1 MKFRKITALLLVLC
15 MLLSLSISAFAAE
28 ADEHTIYDSAPDE
41 EPAISTEAATSGT
54 IQNSGIRWSLDEKG
68 WLTISGS
75 GEAPVFQSADDQPWA
90 AVREQITEVWFE
102 DVETLSISDL
112 AYWFEGCTNLTT
124 AELPLAPVIGKHAFY
139 NCPKLSTLTMYY
151 GETVLK
157 SIGEDAFWREADAGD
172 TLYIAYIIGYPE
184 ATVPFYTYD
193 WAASNRSSRYFY
205 DLYGVYQNADAA
217 TTALNGIKKAPGI
230 SVQSTGSIIGNCPS
244 CGKYSF
250 QGTYVEVAH
259 SSRGHAN
266 YNECYLCHYVQYLGT
281 YTYKSH
287 GAGGYG
293 SGTCPDCGS
302 HTWVLQSQQASTCT
316 SNGYRSYSCAC
327 GQTKSETIY
336 ASGHNYSYGSWEQ
349 YSSSQHRRTGSCRN
363 CGDSDYEYASHSMSY
378 GSWSN
383 SSSSQHSRTASCR
396 TCGYSTTDYGN
407 HSYST
412 GSWSKYSDTQHRRS
426 KTCSGC
432 GASTYDYANHS
443 YSYGSL
449 VSDSETQHKRTKT
462 CSACGDSGYE
472 YADHTD
478 ANGDGKCDDCGATVS
493 LTIKWDAGTNG
504 GTIDGKTSITT
515 TGKPNATAT
524 APTSTPVK
532 AGHAFKGWYTSAS
545 GGSLYNTVTITAAKT
560 FYAQFTANSYSVTWD
575 LGDGTTEETKQTYGE
590 AFAGQLEDVLPHG
603 RVRFI
608 RRPLVHVVGVAL
620 DGDKAG
626 AGHLCRFRRAEV
638 RRHGIVRILVVIL
651 AERDADREDRR
662 FHAVFLQDRIGER
675 VVAEIAVVERDDDRL
690 FRQRLAPQDV
700 GLQLVKGNA
709 LRGEEGVQL
718 APQLP
723 RHHHALRRQRVHQ
736 ICRLVKVHA
745 AVYGQPEFAPLRH
758 RRAADADRLRMLR
771 RDALKDR
778 ERRQRRKPRAPAAQ
792 VRGQN
797 DLLFKTACFHGC
809 FRLLFFAVC
818 IIPCWFS
825 VCQFGFASE
834 SYNNSRNFSLFALE
848 SC

>member
-1 MKFRKITALLLVLC
+1 MMKKFKQFIAFVLALC
-15 MLLSLSISAFAAE
+15 MLFSLSVAAFAAE

-75 GEAPVFQSADDQPWA
+75 GEAPVFTSADDQPWS
-90 AVREQITEVWFE
+90 AVRDQITEVWFE
-102 DVETLSISDL
+102 DVETLTIPDL
-112 AYWFEGCTNLTT
+112 AYWFEGCVNLTT
-124 AELPLAPVIGKHAFY
+124 AELPLAPTIGRHAFY

-151 GETVLK
+151 GETALN
-157 SIGEDAFWREADAGD
+157 SIGEDAFWREADSGD

-193 WAASNRSSRYFY
+193 WAASNRSERYFY
-205 DLYGVYQNADAA
+205 DLYGVYQNADAGSAA
-217 TTALNGIKKAPGI
+217 TSGIKKAPGV

-266 YNECYLCHYVQYLGT
+266 YNECYACHYVQYLGT

-287 GAGGYG
+287 GAGAYG

-302 HTWVLQSQQASTCT
+302 HTWILQNEQAATCT

-336 ASGHNYSYGSWEQ
+336 SSGHSYSYGLWEQ

-363 CGDSDYEYASHSMSY
+363 CGATDYDYASHSMSY
-378 GSWSN
+378 GAWSN
-383 SSSSQHSRTASCR
+383 YSDSQHSRTASCR

-412 GSWSKYSDTQHRRS
+412 GAWSKYSDTQHRRS

-432 GASTYDYANHS
+432 SASTYDYADHS
-443 YSYGSL
+443 YSYGSWTRA
-449 VSDSETQHKRTKT
+449 DNTQHKRTKT
-462 CSACGDSGYE
+462 CSACGDSSEE

-493 LTIKWDAGTNG
+493 LTVTWDAGSNG
-504 GTIDGKTSITT
+504 GTIDGKASITT
-515 TGKPNATAT
+515 TGKPNTT
-524 APTSTPVK
+524 VTTPTSTPVK
-532 AGHAFKGWYTSAS
+532 TGHAFKGWYTSAS

-590 AFAGQLEDVLPHG
+590 ALVLPTEPTRKNAEFLGWFTEANGGTQVDANTIYKTDGDSTYYAHWEITEVFSVTVPVTLPLIVDEGGEVHVGAAEIINASTGDVIVSSVSISTKNGWQLVPYTTDMAHAKVDAKQLGFKINDSVTTKTGDAETFSLTSPWKIAENGKLPLSYDAVVSAVSQPVTEQDVLS
-603 RVRFI
+603 
-608 RRPLVHVVGVAL
+608 VVFVL
-620 DGDKAG
+620 EWK
-626 AGHLCRFRRAEV
+626 
-638 RRHGIVRILVVIL
+638 
-651 AERDADREDRR
+651 
-662 FHAVFLQDRIGER
+662 GE
-675 VVAEIAVVERDDDRL
+675 
-690 FRQRLAPQDV
+690 
-700 GLQLVKGNA
+700 
-709 LRGEEGVQL
+709 
-718 APQLP
+718 
-723 RHHHALRRQRVHQ
+723 
-736 ICRLVKVHA
+736 
-745 AVYGQPEFAPLRH
+745 
-758 RRAADADRLRMLR
+758 
-771 RDALKDR
+771 
-778 ERRQRRKPRAPAAQ
+778 
-792 VRGQN
+792 
-797 DLLFKTACFHGC
+797 
-809 FRLLFFAVC
+809 
-818 IIPCWFS
+818 
-825 VCQFGFASE
+825 
-834 SYNNSRNFSLFALE
+834 
-848 SC
+848 

>member
-1 MKFRKITALLLVLC
+1 MKMRKITALLLVLC
-15 MLLSLSISAFAAE
+15 MAFSLSISAFAAE
-28 ADEHTIYDSAPDE
+28 EHDHHEHTVYESAPDE
-41 EPAISTEAATSGT
+41 EIAVQSASGESETSATIPGSS
-54 IQNSGIRWSLDEKG
+54 IKWSLDSNG

-90 AVREQITEVWFE
+90 TVREEITEVWFE
-102 DVETLSISDL
+102 DMETLSISDL

-139 NCPKLSTLTMYY
+139 GCSKLSTLTMYY

-157 SIGEDAFWREADAGD
+157 SIGEDAFWRETDSGD
-172 TLYIAYIIGYPE
+172 TLYIAYLIGYPE

-193 WAASNRSSRYFY
+193 WAASNRSDRYFY
-205 DLYGVYQNADAA
+205 DLYGVYSSTPADS
-217 TTALNGIKKAPGI
+217 GIKKAPGI

-349 YSSSQHRRTGSCRN
+349 YSSSQHRREAYCRN

-378 GSWSN
+378 GNWSN
-383 SSSSQHSRTASCR
+383 YSSTQHSRTATCY
-396 TCGYSTTDYGN
+396 TCGYSTTDYGT
-407 HSYST
+407 HTYST
-412 GSWSKYSDTQHRRS
+412 GSWSKYSDTQHRRT

-443 YSYGSL
+443 YSYGSW

-493 LTIKWDAGTNG
+493 LTVKWDAGTNG

-532 AGHAFKGWYTSAS
+532 AGHAFKGWYTAAS

-560 FYAQFTANSYSVTWD
+560 FYAQFTANSYTLTWD
-575 LGDGTTEETKQTYGE
+575 LGNGTTEETKQTYGE
-590 AFAGQLEDVLPHG
+590 KLTLPTEPTRKNAEFLGWFTEANGGTQVDANTIYKTDGNSTYYAHWEITEVFSVTVPVTLPLVVDESGEVHVGTAEIINGSTGEVIVSSVSISTKNGWQLVPFDTDMAHAKVDAKQLGFKINDAQTSKTGDAETFDLNTPWQIAENARLPIDYDAVVSAVSQPVTEQDVLS
-603 RVRFI
+603 
-608 RRPLVHVVGVAL
+608 VVFVL
-620 DGDKAG
+620 EWK
-626 AGHLCRFRRAEV
+626 
-638 RRHGIVRILVVIL
+638 
-651 AERDADREDRR
+651 
-662 FHAVFLQDRIGER
+662 GE
-675 VVAEIAVVERDDDRL
+675 
-690 FRQRLAPQDV
+690 
-700 GLQLVKGNA
+700 
-709 LRGEEGVQL
+709 
-718 APQLP
+718 
-723 RHHHALRRQRVHQ
+723 
-736 ICRLVKVHA
+736 
-745 AVYGQPEFAPLRH
+745 
-758 RRAADADRLRMLR
+758 
-771 RDALKDR
+771 
-778 ERRQRRKPRAPAAQ
+778 
-792 VRGQN
+792 
-797 DLLFKTACFHGC
+797 
-809 FRLLFFAVC
+809 
-818 IIPCWFS
+818 
-825 VCQFGFASE
+825 
-834 SYNNSRNFSLFALE
+834 
-848 SC
+848 

>member
-1 MKFRKITALLLVLC
+1 MMKNFKKFTALLLALC
-15 MLLSLSISAFAAE
+15 MVFSLSISAFAVE
-28 ADEHTIYDSAPDE
+28 DHEHTVYESAPDE
-41 EPAISTEAATSGT
+41 EIAVQSVSGEAATSGT
-54 IQNSGIRWSLDEKG
+54 IPGSSIKWSLDSKG

-75 GEAPVFQSADDQPWA
+75 GEAPVFTSADDQPWA

-151 GETVLK
+151 GETVLN
-157 SIGEDAFWREADAGD
+157 SIGEDAFWRETDSGD

-193 WAASNRSSRYFY
+193 WAASNRSNRYFY
-205 DLYGVYQNADAA
+205 DLYGVYPNAD
-217 TTALNGIKKAPGI
+217 TANTAVNTASVSGIQKVPGI
-230 SVQSTGSIIGNCPS
+230 SLTASTGIVGTCPS
-244 CGKYSF
+244 CKQYSL
-250 QGTYVEVAH
+250 QGTYVSTTH
-259 SSRGHAN
+259 TSRGHAE
-266 YNECYLCHYVQYLGT
+266 YYECYKCHYTKNLGT
-281 YTYKSH
+281 YVYKDH
-287 GAGGYG
+287 GSGSYG
-293 SGTCPDCGS
+293 SWTCPDCGS
-302 HTWVLQSQQASTCT
+302 HTWVLDYENDATCT
-316 SNGYRSYSCAC
+316 RNGYREYSCDC
-327 GQTKSETIY
+327 GQSKRETIY
-336 ASGHNYSYGSWEQ
+336 ATGHSYSYGSWEQ
-349 YSSSQHRRTGSCRN
+349 YSASQHRREAYCRN
-363 CGDSDYEYASHSMSY
+363 CGNSDYEYASHSMNY

-443 YSYGSL
+443 YSYGSW

-545 GGSLYNTVTITAAKT
+545 GGSLYNTVTITVAKT
-560 FYAQFTANSYSVTWD
+560 FYAQFTANSYTLTWD
-575 LGDGTTEETKQTYGE
+575 LGNGTTEETKQTYGE
-590 AFAGQLEDVLPHG
+590 KLTLPTEPTRKNAEFLGWFTEVNGGTQVDANTIYKTDADSTYYAHWEITEVFSVTVPVTLPLIVDEGGEVHVGAAEIINASTGDVIVSSVSISTKNGWQLVPYTTDMAHAKVDAKQLGFKINDSVTTKTGDAETFSLTSPWTIAENGKLPLSYDAVVSAVSQPVTEQDVLS
-603 RVRFI
+603 
-608 RRPLVHVVGVAL
+608 VVFVL
-620 DGDKAG
+620 EWK
-626 AGHLCRFRRAEV
+626 
-638 RRHGIVRILVVIL
+638 
-651 AERDADREDRR
+651 
-662 FHAVFLQDRIGER
+662 GE
-675 VVAEIAVVERDDDRL
+675 
-690 FRQRLAPQDV
+690 
-700 GLQLVKGNA
+700 
-709 LRGEEGVQL
+709 
-718 APQLP
+718 
-723 RHHHALRRQRVHQ
+723 
-736 ICRLVKVHA
+736 
-745 AVYGQPEFAPLRH
+745 
-758 RRAADADRLRMLR
+758 
-771 RDALKDR
+771 
-778 ERRQRRKPRAPAAQ
+778 
-792 VRGQN
+792 
-797 DLLFKTACFHGC
+797 
-809 FRLLFFAVC
+809 
-818 IIPCWFS
+818 
-825 VCQFGFASE
+825 
-834 SYNNSRNFSLFALE
+834 
-848 SC
+848 

>member
-1 MKFRKITALLLVLC
+1 MMKNFKKFTALLLALC
-15 MLLSLSISAFAAE
+15 MVFSLSISAFAVE
-28 ADEHTIYDSAPDE
+28 DHEHTVYESAPDE
-41 EPAISTEAATSGT
+41 EIAVQSVSGEAATSGT
-54 IQNSGIRWSLDEKG
+54 IPGSSIKWSLDSKG

-75 GEAPVFQSADDQPWA
+75 GEAPVFTSADDQPWA

-151 GETVLK
+151 GETVLN
-157 SIGEDAFWREADAGD
+157 SIGEDAFWRETDSGD

-193 WAASNRSSRYFY
+193 WAASNRSNRYFY
-205 DLYGVYQNADAA
+205 DLYGVYPNAD
-217 TTALNGIKKAPGI
+217 TANTAVNTASVSGIQKVPGI
-230 SVQSTGSIIGNCPS
+230 SLTASTGIVGTCPS
-244 CGKYSF
+244 CKQYSL
-250 QGTYVEVAH
+250 QGTYVSTTH
-259 SSRGHAN
+259 TSRGHAE
-266 YNECYLCHYVQYLGT
+266 YYECYKCHYTKNLGT
-281 YTYKSH
+281 YVYKDH
-287 GAGGYG
+287 GSGSYG
-293 SGTCPDCGS
+293 SWTCPDCGS
-302 HTWVLQSQQASTCT
+302 HTWVLDYENDATCT
-316 SNGYRSYSCAC
+316 RNGYREYSCDC
-327 GQTKSETIY
+327 GQSKRETIY
-336 ASGHNYSYGSWEQ
+336 ATGHSYSYGSWEQ
-349 YSSSQHRRTGSCRN
+349 YSASQHRREAYCRN
-363 CGDSDYEYASHSMSY
+363 CGNSDYEYASHSMNY

-443 YSYGSL
+443 YSYGSW

-545 GGSLYNTVTITAAKT
+545 GGSLYNTVTITVAKT
-560 FYAQFTANSYSVTWD
+560 FYAQFTANSYTLTWD
-575 LGDGTTEETKQTYGE
+575 LGNGTTEETKQTYGE
-590 AFAGQLEDVLPHG
+590 KLTLPTEPTRKNAEFLGWFTEVNGGTQVDANTIYKTDADSTYYAHWEITEVFSVTVPVTLPLIVDEGGEVHVGAAEIINASTGDVIVSSVSISTKNGWQLVPYTTDMAHAKVDAKQLGFKINDSVTTKTGDAETFSLTSPWTIAENGKLPLTYDAVVSAVSQPVTEQDVLS
-603 RVRFI
+603 
-608 RRPLVHVVGVAL
+608 VVFVL
-620 DGDKAG
+620 EWK
-626 AGHLCRFRRAEV
+626 
-638 RRHGIVRILVVIL
+638 
-651 AERDADREDRR
+651 
-662 FHAVFLQDRIGER
+662 GE
-675 VVAEIAVVERDDDRL
+675 
-690 FRQRLAPQDV
+690 
-700 GLQLVKGNA
+700 
-709 LRGEEGVQL
+709 
-718 APQLP
+718 
-723 RHHHALRRQRVHQ
+723 
-736 ICRLVKVHA
+736 
-745 AVYGQPEFAPLRH
+745 
-758 RRAADADRLRMLR
+758 
-771 RDALKDR
+771 
-778 ERRQRRKPRAPAAQ
+778 
-792 VRGQN
+792 
-797 DLLFKTACFHGC
+797 
-809 FRLLFFAVC
+809 
-818 IIPCWFS
+818 
-825 VCQFGFASE
+825 
-834 SYNNSRNFSLFALE
+834 
-848 SC
+848 

>member
-1 MKFRKITALLLVLC
+1 MMKKFKQFIAFVLTLC
-15 MLLSLSISAFAAE
+15 MLFSLSVAAFAAE

-41 EPAISTEAATSGT
+41 EPVVSSEAATSGT

-75 GEAPVFQSADDQPWA
+75 GEAPVFTSADDQPWA
-90 AVREQITEVWFE
+90 AVRNQITEVWFE
-102 DVETLSISDL
+102 DMETLSISDL

-139 NCPKLSTLTMYY
+139 GCSKLSTLTMYY

-157 SIGEDAFWREADAGD
+157 SIGEDAFWRETDSGD
-172 TLYIAYIIGYPE
+172 TLYIAYLIGYPE

-193 WAASNRSSRYFY
+193 WAASNRSDRYFY
-205 DLYGVYQNADAA
+205 DLYGVYSSTPADS
-217 TTALNGIKKAPGI
+217 GIKKAPGA
-230 SVQSTGSIIGNCPS
+230 SVQSTGTIIGNCPS
-244 CGKYSF
+244 CGKYAF

-266 YNECYLCHYVQYLGT
+266 YNECNSCHYVQYLGT

-287 GAGGYG
+287 GAGAYG

-302 HTWVLQSQQASTCT
+302 HTWVLDYESAATCT
-316 SNGYRSYSCAC
+316 SNGYRSYSCVC

-336 ASGHNYSYGSWEQ
+336 ASGHSYSYGSWTQ
-349 YSSSQHRRTGSCRN
+349 YSSSQHRRESYCRN

-383 SSSSQHSRTASCR
+383 YSSSQHSRTATCR
-396 TCGYSTTDYGN
+396 TCGYSTVDYGN

-443 YSYGSL
+443 YSYGSW

-504 GTIDGKTSITT
+504 GTIDGKASITT

-560 FYAQFTANSYSVTWD
+560 FYAQFTANSYTLTWD
-575 LGDGTTEETKQTYGE
+575 LGNGTTEETKQTYGE
-590 AFAGQLEDVLPHG
+590 KLTLPTEPTRKNAEFLGWFTEANGGTQVDANTIYKTDGDSTYYAHWEITEVFSVTVPVTLPLIVDEGGEVHVGAAEIINASTGDVIVSSVSISTKNGWQLVPYTTDMAHAKVDAKQLGFKINDSLTTKTGDAETFSLTSPWTIAENGKLPLSYDAVVSAVSQPVTEQDVLS
-603 RVRFI
+603 
-608 RRPLVHVVGVAL
+608 VVFVL
-620 DGDKAG
+620 EWK
-626 AGHLCRFRRAEV
+626 
-638 RRHGIVRILVVIL
+638 
-651 AERDADREDRR
+651 
-662 FHAVFLQDRIGER
+662 GE
-675 VVAEIAVVERDDDRL
+675 
-690 FRQRLAPQDV
+690 
-700 GLQLVKGNA
+700 
-709 LRGEEGVQL
+709 
-718 APQLP
+718 
-723 RHHHALRRQRVHQ
+723 
-736 ICRLVKVHA
+736 
-745 AVYGQPEFAPLRH
+745 
-758 RRAADADRLRMLR
+758 
-771 RDALKDR
+771 
-778 ERRQRRKPRAPAAQ
+778 
-792 VRGQN
+792 
-797 DLLFKTACFHGC
+797 
-809 FRLLFFAVC
+809 
-818 IIPCWFS
+818 
-825 VCQFGFASE
+825 
-834 SYNNSRNFSLFALE
+834 
-848 SC
+848 